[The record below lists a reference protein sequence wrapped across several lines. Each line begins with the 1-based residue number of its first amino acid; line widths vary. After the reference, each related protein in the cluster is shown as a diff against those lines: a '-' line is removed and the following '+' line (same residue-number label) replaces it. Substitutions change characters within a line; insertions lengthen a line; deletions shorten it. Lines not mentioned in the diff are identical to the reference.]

1 MNTRVISY
9 LLGKIAVLMGL
20 AQVINLGLAF
30 YYGED
35 CYMDFLL
42 SIVFAVALGY
52 GLQYYGRDVSQ

>member
-42 SIVFAVALGY
+42 SIVFAVAL
-52 GLQYYGRDVSQ
+52 